1 MGRVLPLLALRAFVE
16 TGRKGSL
23 KAAAEAMGVTS
34 GAVSQQIRLLEQRVG
49 APLFTRTRYGVRL
62 TEAGV
67 RAHPDLLRAFDQIE
81 RSLDGLEA
89 AAARKTVTV
98 STVPSFAASWL
109 APRLGRFTEV
119 HPDVEV
125 RVEAS
130 GRLVDLRRDRIDVA
144 IRHGLGDYPGL
155 EVRHLMTPVFLPVAC
170 PGLLKKGPM
179 IRTPADCLG
188 YPLLQDSDRADWRLW
203 LKAHGVED
211 DPRAERGS
219 SFDDDFTLIRAAISG
234 QGLALVRDI
243 YAAED
248 LASGRLA
255 LAVDCSW
262 PSQFAYYSL
271 TLGTVLRPE
280 VEAFVAW
287 LDEEARGQSALHAR
301 DQSGSPNVG
310 SPERPQCPLPAH
322 C

>member
-34 GAVSQQIRLLEQRVG
+34 GAVSQQIRLLEHRVG
-49 APLFTRTRYGVRL
+49 VPLFTRTRYGVRL
-62 TEAGV
+62 TEAGA
-67 RAHPDLLRAFDQIE
+67 RAHPELLRAFDQIE

-89 AAARKTVTV
+89 ATARKTVTV

-109 APRLGRFTEV
+109 APRLGRFTEA
-119 HPDVEV
+119 HPEVEV

-130 GRLVDLRRDRIDVA
+130 GKLVDLRRDRIDVA

-155 EVRHLMTPVFLPVAC
+155 EARHLMTPVFLPVAC
-170 PGLLKKGPM
+170 PELLKTGPM
-179 IRTPADCLG
+179 IRRPADCLG

-203 LKAHGVED
+203 LKAHGVEG
-211 DPRAERGS
+211 DPLAERGS

-243 YAAED
+243 YAADE

-255 LAVDCSW
+255 LALDCSW
-262 PSQFAYYSL
+262 PSRFAYYSL
-271 TLGTVLRPE
+271 TLAGTIPRPE
-280 VEAFVAW
+280 VEAFVSW
-287 LDEEARGQSALHAR
+287 LDEEAGA
-301 DQSGSPNVG
+301 
-310 SPERPQCPLPAH
+310 
-322 C
+322 

>member
-34 GAVSQQIRLLEQRVG
+34 GAVSQQIRVLEQRVG
-49 APLFTRTRYGVRL
+49 AVLFTRTRYGVRL
-62 TEAGV
+62 TEAGA
-67 RAHPDLLRAFDQIE
+67 RAHPELLRAFDQIE

-109 APRLGRFTEV
+109 APRLGRFTDAY
-119 HPDVEV
+119 PGIEV

-130 GRLVDLRRDRIDVA
+130 GKLVDLRRDRIDVA
-144 IRHGLGDYPGL
+144 VRHGLGDYAGL
-155 EVRHLMTPVFLPVAC
+155 EARHLMTPVFLPVAC
-170 PGLLKKGPM
+170 PKLLKSGAG
-179 IRTPADCLG
+179 IRTPTDCLN
-188 YPLLQDSDRADWRLW
+188 YPLLQDSDRADWPLW
-203 LKAHGVED
+203 LRAQGFED

-219 SFDDDFTLIRAAISG
+219 SFDDDFMLIRAAISG

-243 YAAED
+243 YAAEEI
-248 LASGRLA
+248 ASGRLA
-255 LAVDCSW
+255 LALDKPW
-262 PSQFAYYSL
+262 PSRFAYYSL
-271 TLGTVLRPE
+271 TLAGVKPRPE

-287 LDEEARGQSALHAR
+287 LDDEAREEGGR
-301 DQSGSPNVG
+301 TGPRG
-310 SPERPQCPLPAH
+310 
-322 C
+322 

>member
-34 GAVSQQIRLLEQRVG
+34 GAVSQQIRLLEHRVG

-62 TEAGV
+62 TEAGA
-67 RAHPDLLRAFDQIE
+67 RAHPELLRAFDQIE

-109 APRLGRFTEV
+109 APRLGRFTEA

-130 GRLVDLRRDRIDVA
+130 GKLVDLRRDRIDVA
-144 IRHGLGDYPGL
+144 IRHGLGEYPGL
-155 EVRHLMTPVFLPVAC
+155 EARHLMTPVFLPVAC
-170 PGLLKKGPM
+170 PELLKNGPM
-179 IRTPADCLG
+179 IRAPADCLG

-219 SFDDDFTLIRAAISG
+219 SFDDDFTLIRAAVSG

-243 YAAED
+243 YAADE

-255 LAVDCSW
+255 LALDCSW

-271 TLGTVLRPE
+271 TLHGTKPRSE
-280 VEAFVAW
+280 VEAFVSW
-287 LDEEARGQSALHAR
+287 LDEEAG
-301 DQSGSPNVG
+301 GTV
-310 SPERPQCPLPAH
+310 
-322 C
+322 